1 VSVTIHEATASRDT
15 VQVAVW
21 VCPTPGCGNWY
32 GSSSAGDLARAE
44 TRAPNGGP
52 VTSTRD
58 ECPSCRGRGKRVRRV
73 RHVLA
78 IQPGVVQS

>member
-44 TRAPNGGP
+44 NRAPNGGP

-58 ECPSCRGRGKRVRRV
+58 ECPDCKVRGKRVRRV
-73 RHVLA
+73 RHMVA